1 MYEDTTTR
9 VLNKMVQQPV
19 DNAIDISLDNGAR
32 YTERWKGPY
41 DAMRSVTS
49 AGTVVMGAVFQ
60 VGKVRPSLNDNWKS
74 VIGPPVPVGKMKWM
88 VDAVNVTELEA
99 GQHGLFEVTYRAVP
113 ESMLSA
119 MGGYGWTEN
128 PNEPSAKMV
137 YTENSGWNLRWGTYS
152 RNVLEYCDIS
162 ADSTD
167 NDDND
172 EAAHADHII
181 KCA

>member
-1 MYEDTTTR
+1 
-9 VLNKMVQQPV
+9 MVQQPV

-41 DAMRSVTS
+41 SQMRAVTS
-49 AGTVVMGAVFQ
+49 AGTQVMGYTFQ
-60 VGKVRPSLNDNWKS
+60 VGKERPNVAAPNWQS
-74 VIGPPVPVGKMKWM
+74 VIGPPTPVGKMKWM

-99 GQHGLFEVTYRAVP
+99 GDHGLLEVTYRAVP

-119 MGGYGWTEN
+119 MGGYGWSDV
-128 PNEPSAKMV
+128 PGSPSAKMV

-152 RNVLEYCDIS
+152 RNVLEYCDL
-162 ADSTD
+162 STVED
-167 NDDND
+167 DNNENDDT
-172 EAAHADHII
+172 AHADHII